1 MVGSLFISG
10 SCFYYYR
17 LGAIP
22 DTVLTF
28 ACDTILS
35 LPGPAVWIFLH
46 VMSFL
51 TIGNQRLQI
60 PIRSG
65 IRDHLKIV
73 KKHL

>member
-1 MVGSLFISG
+1 MGGGSGEVVGSLFISG

-46 VMSFL
+46 VMSF
-51 TIGNQRLQI
+51 
-60 PIRSG
+60 
-65 IRDHLKIV
+65 
-73 KKHL
+73 